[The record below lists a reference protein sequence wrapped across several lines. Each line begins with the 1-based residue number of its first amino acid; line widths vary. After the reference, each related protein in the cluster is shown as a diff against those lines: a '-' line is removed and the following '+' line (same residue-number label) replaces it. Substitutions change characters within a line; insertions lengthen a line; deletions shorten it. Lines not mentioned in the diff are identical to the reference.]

1 VKRLASSWIVSRRL
15 AAVLALSLASAPFLS
30 AVNLKVEQLSFL
42 PARFRVGEEVELRA
56 EVLPEGGTPEAF
68 SLKAGSGLPLAS
80 GDSDLE
86 LKSLSLSKSASSWEL
101 KARFVAWVPGSG
113 QLAPLSVHGVSIPA
127 LAFDAL
133 SALGPGDR
141 DLDPPK
147 PQRDPPGTEFY
158 LYGFV
163 GLLALLALAGLGI
176 ATYVLPGARAL
187 VARWKAAQARRNL
200 ERSLAFL
207 EGSIGE
213 VETAAFY
220 AALARALR
228 LYLAARILPEA
239 PMLTPRELGL
249 LPEER
254 FPAQGIREE
263 AAAALAETDEARFGG
278 GRPSLSAMKSSIERA
293 EAIGAATEE
302 ALDAGL

>member
-1 VKRLASSWIVSRRL
+1 VKRIRPSRHAARRL
-15 AAVLALSLASAPFLS
+15 AALLALALSSPLF
-30 AVNLKVEQLSFL
+30 AVNLKVERLSFL
-42 PARFRVGEEVELRA
+42 PAHFRVGEEVELRA
-56 EVLPEGGTPEAF
+56 EVLPEGGAPEAF
-68 SLKAGSGLPLAS
+68 SLKAGAGLPSAS
-80 GDSDLE
+80 ADSDLE

-101 KARFVAWVPGSG
+101 KARFVAWIPGPG
-113 QLAPLSVHGVSIPA
+113 QLAPLSVHGVLVPA
-127 LAFDAL
+127 IGYEAVSAL
-133 SALGPGDR
+133 SPGDR

-147 PQRDPPGTEFY
+147 AQRDPPGTRLY

-187 VARWKAAQARRNL
+187 IARWKAAQARKDL

-213 VETAAFY
+213 VEAAAFY

-228 LYLAARILPEA
+228 LYLAARVLPEA

-249 LPEER
+249 LPETR
-254 FPAQGIREE
+254 FPAPGIREE
-263 AAAALAETDEARFGG
+263 AASALAETDEARFGG
-278 GRPSLSAMKSSIERA
+278 LGPSVAAMKLSIERA
-293 EAIGAATEE
+293 AAIGAATEE